1 MSFTNATLSAIQQ
14 AGAAVHAAEA
24 ALKEATQG
32 YAVQVAGALQANP
45 YALGNDTLFDHWK
58 LVARL
63 AQAMAGME
71 QELQKVYYLGV
82 DLLDES
88 SAGTVA
94 VPALAAPVVLADTA
108 HDLAPTDVRVKTRK
122 TAARTQAPS
131 RARARVARPA
141 APKASGIG
149 SNATRLLAHLAGVL
163 SAGAFVTV
171 SQTDCARVTGIPMG
185 SMSAALKQLQ
195 ASGQLVAGPAG
206 GFKLGQVR

>member
-1 MSFTNATLSAIQQ
+1 MTFTNATLSAIQQ

-32 YAVQVAGALQANP
+32 YAVQVAGAMQANP

-88 SAGTVA
+88 RAGPVA
-94 VPALAAPVVLADTA
+94 VPALAAPVALAETA

-122 TAARTQAPS
+122 TAVRTKKVAS
-131 RARARVARPA
+131 RARVAT
-141 APKASGIG
+141 PKTPRTG
-149 SNATRLLAHLAGVL
+149 SNATRLLAHLSGVL
-163 SAGAFVTV
+163 NADAFATV
-171 SQTDCARVTGIPMG
+171 SQTDCARATGIPLG
-185 SMSAALKQLQ
+185 SMTAALKQLQ

-206 GFKLGQVR
+206 GFKLGQAR